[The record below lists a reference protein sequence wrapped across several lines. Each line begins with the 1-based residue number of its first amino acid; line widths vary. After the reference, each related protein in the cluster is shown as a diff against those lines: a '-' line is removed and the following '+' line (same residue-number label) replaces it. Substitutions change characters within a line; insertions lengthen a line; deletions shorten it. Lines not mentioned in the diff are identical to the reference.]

1 MPHETPTQPKLA
13 SLLARFLNERAQ
25 AQKDGLA
32 GHDSGADAPL
42 AEVTPYD
49 AGPVQP
55 IDAKLA
61 WTEAMAAAA
70 YFPKRVDVNKWP
82 VPPDW
87 ASLVAGHE
95 PVVALA
101 FCLGN
106 FPQLVRN
113 FHLMLQNSR
122 HTSVPVA
129 TGPALI
135 VPALVDWTK
144 SISAKKQWPHTLLAL
159 ASLRLARNFDHA
171 DAFVASNDGHIPLE
185 WRAVWENEKA
195 ALAWHQGR
203 ADAARA
209 LWNTMEPCV
218 PILFNRGMADVF
230 GGDAAR
236 GRAALDAVAAQIP
249 DTSAWH
255 HLARLYGLLGASRNG

>member
-1 MPHETPTQPKLA
+1 MAHETPTQPNLA

-25 AQKDGLA
+25 AQTDGLA
-32 GHDSGADAPL
+32 SRDPVADAPS

-61 WTEAMAAAA
+61 WTEALAAAS
-70 YFPKRVDVNKWP
+70 YFSRDVDVKKWP

-87 ASLVAGHE
+87 PSLVAGHE

-101 FCLGN
+101 FCVGN

-122 HTSVPVA
+122 HADVPMG
-129 TGPALI
+129 TGPAMN
-135 VPALVDWTK
+135 VPTLVAWTEQVA
-144 SISAKKQWPHTLLAL
+144 AKKQFPQMLLAL
-159 ASLRLARNFDHA
+159 ASLRLARNFGRA
-171 DAFVASNDGHIPLE
+171 DAFVASNDGFISQE
-185 WRAVWENEKA
+185 WRAAWDNEKA

-209 LWNTMEPCV
+209 VWNTMEFSV
-218 PILFNRGMADVF
+218 PVLFNRGMADIF
-230 GGDAAR
+230 GGDATR
-236 GRAALDAVAAQIP
+236 GRATLDAVAAQVP
-249 DTSAWH
+249 DASGWH
-255 HLARLYGLLGASRNG
+255 HLARLYVLLASV